1 MRTDARALM
10 CPSFDRSIDVLS
22 AAKFRALS
30 HVLLLNGF
38 GFGAGNPD
46 REPMRDRKPPLVRRR
61 IVLHRRPWK
70 SAGRTIGDGVP
81 GSEKSCLGPV
91 HMRSAVAKEEPRP
104 TSADQSRLSSSAS
117 AASGSIFPVKQCA
130 GQYGRVVTLPGT
142 ITGNLRIGNADSLD
156 LALNSALMSRNV
168 DG

>member
-1 MRTDARALM
+1 
-10 CPSFDRSIDVLS
+10 
-22 AAKFRALS
+22 
-30 HVLLLNGF
+30 VLLLNGF

-46 REPMRDRKPPLVRRR
+46 REPMRDRKLPLVRRR

-70 SAGRTIGDGVP
+70 SAGRTIGDDGVP
-81 GSEKSCLGPV
+81 GSEKVVCAPV
-91 HMRSAVAKEEPRP
+91 HMRSAVAKE
-104 TSADQSRLSSSAS
+104 SLLSSSAS

-130 GQYGRVVTLPGT
+130 GQYGRVVTLPDT
-142 ITGNLRIGNADSLD
+142 ITGNLRMGNADSLD